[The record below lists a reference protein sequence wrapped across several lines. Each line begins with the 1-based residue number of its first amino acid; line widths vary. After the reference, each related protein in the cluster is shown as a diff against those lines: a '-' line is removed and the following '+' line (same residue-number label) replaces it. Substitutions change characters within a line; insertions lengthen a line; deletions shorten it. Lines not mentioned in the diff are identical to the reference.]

1 MTPSIAPVITIFP
14 PKYCFIPGRHSS
26 CLRLK
31 KEEGDMPLLS
41 VQRKGTVDVVQGQGS
56 EQNRRFKQ
64 REKRWHVQFSVA

>member
-1 MTPSIAPVITIFP
+1 MTPSIAPVITLFP

-31 KEEGDMPLLS
+31 KGEGDVPLLS

-64 REKRWHVQFSVA
+64 G